1 MRRTA
6 MPAIGI
12 LGLVRIAAADPWT
25 VTMESGAEA
34 DTNVSRVE
42 SAPRVAAAGGRLG
55 ARIDHDGR
63 VLGGAYLVDVS
74 GLARMVASSQTRD
87 ENVMLYAGEARWLY
101 PLAAPSLAAGI
112 HVLAGDSFGMLGG
125 VGARTFRNLG
135 ADALLVLGHG
145 DDIHLTLGVGG
156 RDFWYKPS
164 PTHEFDWRGP
174 VANARFDAMLWQ
186 TPDKTQSLELAGTV
200 GFEDRHYDS
209 YALYSCSPE
218 ETAEDPCTMDTTLR
232 RRDRYQRAGVELKW
246 TGHLVATGGYQATVI
261 DSNSFG
267 QSLVRQRITGSVTA
281 ELFGAVFVTTT
292 AVLQIDQYPDGILID
307 DLQHQE
313 PTSLEEEN
321 RSSLQ
326 ILVTRKLSAAWS
338 LEARGAVWRDFG
350 NGAASFRR
358 ELAYAGVVYSR

>member
-6 MPAIGI
+6 LPAIGI

-42 SAPRVAAAGGRLG
+42 SEPRVAAAAGRLG
-55 ARIDHDGR
+55 ARIDHDGGA
-63 VLGGAYLVDVS
+63 LGGAYLVDVS
-74 GLARMVASSQTRD
+74 GLARMVASSATRD
-87 ENVMLYAGEARWLY
+87 ENVMLYAGEARWLH
-101 PLAAPSLAAGI
+101 PVGAPSLAAGL
-112 HVLAGDSFGMLGG
+112 HVLAADSFGMLGG
-125 VGARTFRNLG
+125 IGARTFRNLG

-145 DDIHLTLGVGG
+145 DDHHLTLGVGM

-164 PTHEFDWRGP
+164 TAHEFDWRGP
-174 VANARFDAMLWQ
+174 AANARLDAMLWQ
-186 TPDKTQSLELAGTV
+186 TPDKTQSLELAATF
-200 GFEDRHYDS
+200 GFEDRNYQS
-209 YALYSCSPE
+209 YALYSCSPD
-218 ETAEDPCTMDTTLR
+218 EDPCTMDTTLR
-232 RRDRYQRAGVELKW
+232 RRDRYQRAGLELKW

-267 QSLVRQRITGSVTA
+267 QSLVRQRIMGSVTM
-281 ELFGAVFVTTT
+281 ELLGAVLITTT

-313 PTSLEEEN
+313 LTSLEEEN

-326 ILVTRKLSAAWS
+326 VLIARKLSPAWS

-358 ELAYAGVVYSR
+358 ELASAGVVYSR